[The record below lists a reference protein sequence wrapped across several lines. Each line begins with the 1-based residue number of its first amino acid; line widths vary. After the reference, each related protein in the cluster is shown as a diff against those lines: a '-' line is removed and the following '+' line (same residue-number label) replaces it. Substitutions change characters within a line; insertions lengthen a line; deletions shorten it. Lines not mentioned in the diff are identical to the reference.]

1 MHRQPLVR
9 PTLACSTRPPA
20 GVESPSPSQP
30 RAIWRAETLLFV
42 MTAVHA
48 PKSTALLCNLPKPAA
63 MQCYGQTKS
72 TPAREPCTSL
82 YLEKLGGVA
91 YSTMQNTFF
100 LRVKQHVGRFNLLQA
115 LSPACSMT
123 NLHPPIFPTLQ
134 DKVGSMSRVLSRH
147 FILWWR
153 IRNNKDHTLQDQ
165 VTNTHS

>member
-63 MQCYGQTKS
+63 SDRLTTTNRRDRPVQCYGQTKS
-72 TPAREPCTSL
+72 TPAREPC
-82 YLEKLGGVA
+82 
-91 YSTMQNTFF
+91 
-100 LRVKQHVGRFNLLQA
+100 RFNLLQA